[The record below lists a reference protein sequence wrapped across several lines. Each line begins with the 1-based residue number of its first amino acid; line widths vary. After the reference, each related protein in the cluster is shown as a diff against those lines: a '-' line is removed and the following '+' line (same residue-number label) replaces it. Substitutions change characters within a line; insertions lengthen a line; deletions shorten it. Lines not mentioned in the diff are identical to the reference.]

1 MIKELQIGQEIAAG
15 VPIMWEPNK
24 TIKIA
29 LKSGNF
35 GQEDFF
41 SRALKML

>member
-1 MIKELQIGQEIAAG
+1 MIPMENPDIRL
-15 VPIMWEPNK
+15 V
-24 TIKIA
+24 

-41 SRALKML
+41 ERVLAMTEMEED

>member
-1 MIKELQIGQEIAAG
+1 MRL
-15 VPIMWEPNK
+15 V
-24 TIKIA
+24 

-41 SRALKML
+41 SRAVKELEG